1 MEGLELP
8 GSSRPEHLQEVQR
21 NASQYSEKGKVGQAK
36 GAMAAGPRDHRNER
50 IMRK

>member
-36 GAMAAGPRDHRNER
+36 GATVAGPRDYRRE
-50 IMRK
+50 MKGL